1 MSSLVRAAVVATAL
15 MLCSTFAFAQNDAT
29 APTATAADWPAL
41 LQERETKLAALQDI
55 RTKLPDAQ
63 GQEAADLRAEGVK
76 LLDEIFNDLFPRMR
90 ASAVD
95 LLKGDTV
102 DQASLDVIAEL
113 AYRTLKENKFAEA
126 GVLADALVS
135 KAPPIPAEPEED
147 APDYEQKKRDRDQIL
162 TLHAQALNIAGVC
175 HFATQDFERS
185 AELLNT
191 AQEQNLLI
199 QELGAQYIDSAAS
212 YIEYWKEELAL
223 REKEAQLPEA
233 ERLPRVELD
242 TTRGKIVIELFE
254 NEAPNTV
261 ANFIS
266 LVESGF
272 YDGTQFHRVLPS
284 FMAQGGDPNTKPGAT
299 GDPGTGGPGYT
310 IKCEWDQP
318 NSRRHFAGT
327 LSMAHAGR
335 DTGGSQ
341 FFLTHLPTAHLDKD
355 VAVPVGRDAHTVFGR
370 VVEGLDVVL
379 SLRVNDTITS
389 ARVLNKRDHEYK
401 PETTPEPQ
409 Q

>member
-15 MLCSTFAFAQNDAT
+15 MLCCSPAFTQNDSASP
-29 APTATAADWPAL
+29 AATAADWPAL
-41 LQERETKLAALQDI
+41 IQERDAKLAALQTI

-63 GQEAADLRAEGVK
+63 GQEAVDLRAEGGQ

-90 ASAVD
+90 ASAIE
-95 LLKGDTV
+95 LLKGDAV
-102 DQASLDVIAEL
+102 DEASLNEIAEL
-113 AYRTLKENKFAEA
+113 AYRTFKENKFAEA
-126 GVLADALVS
+126 GALADAMLV
-135 KAPPIPAEPEED
+135 KAPDNAI
-147 APDYEQKKRDRDQIL
+147 
-162 TLHAQALNIAGVC
+162 ALNVAGVS
-175 HFATQDFERS
+175 HFATEDFERS
-185 AELLNT
+185 AELLNS
-191 AQEQNLLI
+191 AQERNLLI
-199 QELGAQYIDSAAS
+199 QELGAQYIDTAAN
-212 YIEYWKEELAL
+212 YVGYWKEELAL
-223 REKEAQLPEA
+223 RERDAQLPEA

-242 TTRGKIVIELFE
+242 TTRGKIVVELFE

-272 YDGTQFHRVLPS
+272 YDGTEFHRVLPT
-284 FMAQGGDPNTKPGAT
+284 FMAQGGDPNSKPGAT
-299 GDPGTGGPGYT
+299 GQPGTGGPGYT

-355 VAVPVGRDAHTVFGR
+355 FAVPAGRDAHTVFGR
-370 VVEGLDVVL
+370 VVEGMDVVL
-379 SLRVNDTITS
+379 TLRVNDAITS

-409 Q
+409 P